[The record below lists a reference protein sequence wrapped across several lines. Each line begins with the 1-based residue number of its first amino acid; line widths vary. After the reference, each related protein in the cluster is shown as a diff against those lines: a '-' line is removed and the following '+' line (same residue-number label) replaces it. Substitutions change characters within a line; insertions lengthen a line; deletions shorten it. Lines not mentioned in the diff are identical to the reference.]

1 MTKSLVHKSEIK
13 DVTLKKQF
21 EDVEEK
27 VEEHTKQFED
37 FKSIAG
43 IHELSNQSR
52 NNSFKQSPKQ
62 CMEKINLVS

>member
-1 MTKSLVHKSEIK
+1 MTKSLVHKSELK

-43 IHELSNQSR
+43 IHKLSNQSH
-52 NNSFKQSPKQ
+52 NNSFQRSPKQ
-62 CMEKINLVS
+62 CMEKIKRVS